1 MAFQI
6 VLFAVGLL
14 LLIKGGDWFV
24 DSATGVA
31 HKFHLPELLIGAT
44 IVSIGTTLP
53 EVMVSVQGA
62 LSGSGGVA
70 YGNAIGSVICNTALI
85 AAISIAVKPAK
96 VSRKSL
102 LVPIIFFS
110 VAAAIYCFAAYFMGE
125 FTRVIGFIL
134 LGLFVVYMTVTFVSV
149 KKPSENAPEAKNE
162 DAETEHADSAKD
174 WIIKALIVLL
184 GGAFMLYKGDI
195 IGYVGI
201 ATVVGFVAYAIYAVV
216 CLAAKKASVRI
227 VKDVLF
233 LIIGAG
239 LIAGG
244 ANLLVDSGM
253 AIAEEVGVPETVIA
267 LTFIALGT
275 SLPELVTTI
284 TSLVKGHGTLSLG
297 NIIGANLFNLV
308 LVSGASVAIA
318 PFQVPADKMIE
329 GMNASLIVD
338 IPVMLAVMG
347 IMVIPALIRQKM
359 SRWQGI
365 TLFAIYAAFCV
376 FQFIV

>member
-6 VLFAVGLL
+6 VLFAAGLL

-24 DSATGVA
+24 DSATGIA

-70 YGNAIGSVICNTALI
+70 YGNAIGSIICNTSLI
-85 AAISIAVKPAK
+85 AALSIAVKPAK
-96 VSRKSL
+96 ASRKSL
-102 LVPIIFFS
+102 LVPIIFFCL
-110 VAAAIYCFAAYFMGE
+110 AAAVYCIAAYFTGE

-134 LGLFVVYMTVTFVSV
+134 LGLFVIYMTITFLSV
-149 KKPSENAPEAKNE
+149 KKPAENAPELNQEASE
-162 DAETEHADSAKD
+162 PERTVSLKD
-174 WIIKALIVLL
+174 YLVEAVIVAV
-184 GGAFMLYKGDI
+184 GGALMLYKGDI
-195 IGYVGI
+195 IGYIGI
-201 ATVVGFVAYAIYAVV
+201 ATIVAFAVYVIYAVV
-216 CLAAKKASVRI
+216 CFAAKKAFVRI
-227 VKDVLF
+227 AKDLF
-233 LIIGAG
+233 FLVVGAG

-253 AIAEEVGVPETVIA
+253 EIAKEVGVPETVIA

-284 TSLVKGHGTLSLG
+284 TSLVKGHGSLSLG

-308 LVSGASVAIA
+308 LVSGVSIVIA
-318 PFQVPADKMIE
+318 PFEVPADKMID
-329 GMNASLIVD
+329 GMNASLVVD

-347 IMVIPALIRQKM
+347 IMVIPALVRQKM

-365 TLFAIYAAFCV
+365 ALFAVYAAFCA
-376 FQFIV
+376 FQFVV

>member
-31 HKFHLPELLIGAT
+31 QKFHLPELLIGAT

-62 LSGSGGVA
+62 LAGSGGVA

-96 VSRKSL
+96 VGRKSL
-102 LVPIIFFS
+102 LVPIIFFCL
-110 VAAAIYCFAAYFMGE
+110 AAAVYCFAAYFMGE
-125 FTRVIGFIL
+125 FSRIVGIVL
-134 LGLFVVYMTVTFVSV
+134 LGLFVVYMTVTFVSARR
-149 KKPSENAPEAKNE
+149 PAENAAEAKHE
-162 DAETEHADSAKD
+162 DAEPARADSLKESF
-174 WIIKALIVLL
+174 IKALIIFA
-184 GGAFMLYKGDI
+184 GGAFMLYKGNI

-201 ATVVGFVAYAIYAVV
+201 ATMAAFAVYAICAIV
-216 CLAAKKASVRI
+216 CFASNKPLVRI
-227 VKDVLF
+227 AKDLF
-233 LIIGAG
+233 FLVIGAG

-253 AIAEEVGVPETVIA
+253 AIAEEIGVPETVIA

-308 LVSGASVAIA
+308 LVSGASIVIA
-318 PFQVPADKMIE
+318 PFRVPAEKMFN
-329 GMNASLIVD
+329 GMNVSLIVD

-347 IMVIPALIRQKM
+347 IMIIPALIRQKM

-365 TLFAIYAAFCV
+365 MLFAVYSAFCV
-376 FQFIV
+376 FQFVV